1 MSVIITLNILQ
12 GMSDNPNWN
21 CLVEAA
27 SQQKGYF
34 TTDQA
39 RSCGFS
45 WDLLSHRAS
54 SGSIRRIRRGL
65 YRLPDYPS
73 SPREEVMVGWLSSGR
88 ESAVVSHESALELH
102 GLTDLIPSSTH
113 VIVPRS
119 RRGYRAPAGVTV
131 HTTQDLPEVDIV
143 TREGMRI
150 TSPARS
156 IADAAETGVSPEHVQ
171 VAVREALDRGL
182 TTRKRLFRIADSRGG
197 RVKAIIERAVEGG
210 SGAV

>member
-1 MSVIITLNILQ
+1 MNDKPDWS
-12 GMSDNPNWN
+12 
-21 CLVEAA
+21 CLVEMA

-34 TTDQA
+34 AADQA
-39 RSCGFS
+39 RACGFS

-73 SPREEVMVGWLSSGR
+73 SAREEVMVGWLSAGR

-102 GLTDLIPSSTH
+102 GLTDLIPGSTH

-119 RRGYRAPAGVTV
+119 RRGYRGPSGVTV
-131 HTTQDLPEVDIV
+131 HTTQDLPEKDIV
-143 TREGMRI
+143 TREGMRV

-156 IADAAETGVSPEHVQ
+156 IADAADAGVSPEHVQ

-182 TTRKRLFRIADSRGG
+182 TTRRRLLRVADSRGG
-197 RVKAIIERAVEGG
+197 RAKTIIERAVEGR